1 MKKKLV
7 FASKIIVGMFFLLL
21 FMMIMF
27 VAYEMELPAVIGIL
41 FLMFLALA
49 VVVLVIEF
57 GLELWERWKEDG
69 IRAVLKLLGE
79 AILYMVVFMGCDLLV
94 SKEVARF
101 RWYIG
106 YGIVLMIV
114 TTVMHY
120 WKRVGKRV

>member
-57 GLELWERWKEDG
+57 VLELWERWKEDG

-79 AILYMVVFMGCDLLV
+79 AILYMVVFMGCDLLM

-101 RWYIG
+101 GWYIG
-106 YGIVLMIV
+106 YGVVLMIV
-114 TTVMHY
+114 TTVIRY
-120 WKRVGKRV
+120 WKRVGK

>member
-79 AILYMVVFMGCDLLV
+79 AILYMVVFMGCDLLM

-101 RWYIG
+101 GWYIG
-106 YGIVLMIV
+106 YGAVLMIV
-114 TTVMHY
+114 TTVIRY
-120 WKRVGKRV
+120 WKRVGK